1 MSKSPEALAAI
12 TEAADYAIKG
22 ILKARAFLVVRHPF
36 FGCLALILK
45 LEESTRTE
53 TMAVDGESIFY
64 NAEWVLGLTRRELS
78 SVIAHEVLHVAF
90 LHHLRRGNRGK
101 VLWNE
106 AADYAINGILV
117 KSQLFDLPDG
127 GLYDKKY
134 VGWAAE
140 KIYRELEDQGIDP
153 KQPDQPGSEPGESNS
168 EPGESNS
175 ASGEG
180 GGEPGEGDASSRVN
194 VHAGEVWDG
203 TAENGEALTPSE
215 IAEAERTIGVNVQ
228 IAAQAEKAIGQGSGS
243 DVAGAVIKGRVQTPL
258 PWHEILRDFLLE
270 TTVDDYSWSVP
281 NRRFIGQGIYL
292 PSLDATPVGELVFAV
307 DCSCSLGQVELD
319 TISGHLAEI
328 VEAVNPTR
336 SHVIYCDSTV
346 RQVDTYELGEEVVLS
361 EYGGG
366 GTAFEPPFNWCL
378 ENDIRP
384 SCLVYFT
391 DGYGFVGRWSCLK
404 EVPDYPVV
412 WATTDAEPQF
422 VDEPFGEV
430 IEVE

>member
-1 MSKSPEALAAI
+1 MSKSTEALAAI
-12 TEAADYAIKG
+12 T
-22 ILKARAFLVVRHPF
+22 KARTFLVVRHPF
-36 FGCLALILK
+36 FGCLALVLK
-45 LEESTRTE
+45 LEESTRAE
-53 TMAVDGESIFY
+53 TMAVDGVTIFY
-64 NAEWVLGLTRRELS
+64 NVEWVLGLTRRELA

-90 LHHLRRGNRGK
+90 LHHLRRGGREPT
-101 VLWNE
+101 LWNW

-117 KSQLFDLPDG
+117 KSQLFSLPGD

-140 KIYRELEDQGIDP
+140 KIYRDLEDQGIEP
-153 KQPDQPGSEPGESNS
+153 EQPEQPGSEPGQPGSEPGE
-168 EPGESNS
+168 
-175 ASGEG
+175 
-180 GGEPGEGDASSRVN
+180 GDTPSPVN

-203 TAENGEALTPSE
+203 TAENGEALTPTE
-215 IAEAERTIGVNVQ
+215 VAEAERTIGVNVQ

-243 DVAGAVIKGRVQTPL
+243 DVAGAVIEGRVQTPL
-258 PWHEILRDFLLE
+258 PWYEILRDFLLE
-270 TTVDDYSWSVP
+270 TAVDDYSWSVP
-281 NRRFIGQGIYL
+281 NRRFVGQGIYL
-292 PSLDATPVGELVFAV
+292 PSLDTTPAGELVFAV
-307 DCSCSLGQVELD
+307 DCSCSLDQAELD

-328 VEAVNPTR
+328 VEAVSPTR

-346 RQVDTYELGEEVVLS
+346 RHVDTYDLGEEVVLS

-378 ENDIRP
+378 ENDVRP

-391 DGYGFVGRWSCLK
+391 DGYGYVGNWSCLQ

-412 WATTDAEPQF
+412 WATTDVGPQF
-422 VDEPFGEV
+422 VGEPFGEV